1 MSKPKT
7 STSASEQEME
17 KIGQQFDKF
26 DEEIKSMT
34 LDRMNAA
41 PKADQEPQT
50 KIAQRDMDKMKDIYL
65 KPKRTIGSKEK
76 FDEKWRDKYN
86 FEKEYVCMIAENK
99 EIIGE
104 SITLWTKPFPGLP
117 AEEWDVPVNK
127 PVYAP
132 RYVAERIHNCKYHRF
147 VMQRNVSV
155 GGDHM
160 GEYYGSMAVDTII
173 NRLDAMPATTRKSIF
188 MGESSFK

>member
-1 MSKPKT
+1 MAGRPKIN
-7 STSASEQEME
+7 SESQNELDKIE
-17 KIGQQFDKF
+17 KQS
-26 DEEIKSMT
+26 DEFNQNIQTMT

-41 PKADQEPQT
+41 PLTEQEPQT
-50 KIAQRDMDKMKDIYL
+50 KIAQKDLDKIKDIYL

-86 FEKEYVCMIAENK
+86 FEKEYVCFIAENK

-104 SITLWTKPFPGLP
+104 SIEMWTKPFPGMP
-117 AEEWDVPVNK
+117 AEFWEVPTNK
-127 PVYAP
+127 RIYGP
-132 RYVAERIHNCKYHRF
+132 RYLAEQIHSRKYHRF
-147 VMQRNVSV
+147 VMQRNVSA

-160 GEYYGSMAVDTII
+160 GEYYGSMAVDTTI
-173 NRLDAMPATTRKSIF
+173 NRLDAQPTTTKKSIF